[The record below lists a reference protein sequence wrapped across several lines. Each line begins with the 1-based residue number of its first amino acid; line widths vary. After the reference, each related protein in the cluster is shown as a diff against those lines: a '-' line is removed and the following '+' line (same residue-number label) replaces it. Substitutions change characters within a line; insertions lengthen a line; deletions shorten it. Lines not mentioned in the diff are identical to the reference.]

1 MDPAPFR
8 WYFPTPSGWS
18 RTEDPASGVWGE
30 LFEEQAV
37 AHGPRGSGFYMR
49 GNLRIPVLGRGPDV
63 VLTVWVSLSGDD
75 FQRAHLLWD
84 EPSRVDEPP
93 YAARLCNR
101 IPSYPD
107 TWHLPAQLHTQPVG
121 KRPLVELERVDH
133 PLAVDQ
139 RRGITRARAL
149 EIAHAFA
156 ALTSGAMQ

>member
-84 EPSRVDEPP
+84 EPGRVDEPP

-101 IPSYPD
+101 IPGYPD
-107 TWHLPAQLHTQPVG
+107 TWHLPAEVKTQPVG
-121 KRPLVELERVDH
+121 KRPLVELARVEH

-139 RRGITRARAL
+139 RRGITRARAFD
-149 EIAHAFA
+149 IAQAFESRTA
-156 ALTSGAMQ
+156 STVQ